1 MNSDNDMYTIQE
13 TDEKILQVMP
23 APQRGR
29 ELTEDV
35 KAAMINA
42 ATDILHN
49 SYAPYSHYNVAAAV
63 LMSSGKIYTGVNI
76 ESSLLS
82 NTICAERNAI
92 FHAAAQG
99 ERRIVSI
106 AIVGGMN
113 TDDAEELAKKD
124 YCTPCG
130 VCRQVMRD
138 FADPDEMT
146 IISAKSPSDYR
157 EWTLGQLL
165 PESFG
170 PETLKED

>member
-1 MNSDNDMYTIQE
+1 MYTIQE
-13 TDEKILQVMP
+13 TEEKILQVTP
-23 APQRGR
+23 APKRGSD
-29 ELTEDV
+29 LTDEV
-35 KAAMINA
+35 KAAMISA
-42 ATDILHN
+42 AMNILRN

-63 LMSSGKIYTGVNI
+63 LMSSGKIYTGVNV

-106 AIVGGMN
+106 AIVGGLN
-113 TDDAEELAKKD
+113 SSDAGDILKQD

-138 FADPDEMT
+138 FADPDKMT
-146 IISAKSPSDYR
+146 VISAKSESDYR

>member
-1 MNSDNDMYTIQE
+1 MYSITE
-13 TDEKILQVMP
+13 TSEKTLLITP
-23 APQRGR
+23 APERGSD
-29 ELTEDV
+29 LTEEV
-35 KAAMINA
+35 KTAMIRE
-42 ATDILHN
+42 ATGILRN

-99 ERRIVSI
+99 ERRII
-106 AIVGGMN
+106 AVAVVGGMN
-113 TDDAEELAKKD
+113 SQDAEDLISQD

-146 IISAKSPSDYR
+146 VICAKSETDYR

-170 PETLKED
+170 PETIGTE